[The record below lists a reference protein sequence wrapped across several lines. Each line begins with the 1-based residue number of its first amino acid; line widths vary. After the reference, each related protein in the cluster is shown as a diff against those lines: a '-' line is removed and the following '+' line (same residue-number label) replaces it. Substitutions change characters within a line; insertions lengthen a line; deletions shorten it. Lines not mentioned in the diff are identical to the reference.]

1 MYDIINILGRS
12 LIKKGV
18 RLSMNNE
25 DKILT
30 MLENIQKQIGSMEN
44 RFDTMESNTNNRFDT
59 MDNRFD
65 TMDNRFDAMDNRFDT
80 MESNTNNRFD
90 AMEKFIAKEIQ
101 STRDELKLEI
111 QHVYDEVK
119 EIKDDFNN
127 IEQVTAKNWLDISRL
142 KAVR

>member
-1 MYDIINILGRS
+1 MYDIINILERS

-30 MLENIQKQIGSMEN
+30 ILESIQKQIGSMEN
-44 RFDTMESNTNNRFDT
+44 RFNTMESNTNNRFDT
-59 MDNRFD
+59 ME
-65 TMDNRFDAMDNRFDT
+65 NRFDT
-80 MESNTNNRFD
+80 MENNTNNRFD

-119 EIKDDFNN
+119 EIKEDFNN

>member
-1 MYDIINILGRS
+1 
-12 LIKKGV
+12 
-18 RLSMNNE
+18 MNNE

-30 MLENIQKQIGSMEN
+30 MLDNIQKQIGSMEN
-44 RFDTMESNTNNRFDT
+44 RFNTMESNTNNRFD
-59 MDNRFD
+59 NIE
-65 TMDNRFDAMDNRFDT
+65 NRFDT
-80 MESNTNNRFD
+80 MENRFDTMGNRFD

-119 EIKDDFNN
+119 EIKEDFNN

>member
-1 MYDIINILGRS
+1 MIT
-12 LIKKGV
+12 KGV

-30 MLENIQKQIGSMEN
+30 MLESIQKQIGSMENKFTNMEN

-59 MDNRFD
+59 IDNRFD
-65 TMDNRFDAMDNRFDT
+65 TMDNRFDD
-80 MESNTNNRFD
+80 
-90 AMEKFIAKEIQ
+90 MEKFIAKEIQ

-119 EIKDDFNN
+119 EIKEDFNN

>member
-1 MYDIINILGRS
+1 MVFLYDIINILELS

-30 MLENIQKQIGSMEN
+30 ILESIQKQIGTMDN
-44 RFDTMESNTNNRFDT
+44 RFDAIDNRFDT

-65 TMDNRFDAMDNRFDT
+65 TMDNRFDAMEN
-80 MESNTNNRFD
+80 NTNNRFD

-101 STRDELKLEI
+101 STRDELKIEI

-119 EIKDDFNN
+119 EIKEDFNN

-142 KAVR
+142 KSVREALGL

>member
-1 MYDIINILGRS
+1 
-12 LIKKGV
+12 
-18 RLSMNNE
+18 MNNE

-30 MLENIQKQIGSMEN
+30 MLDNIQKQIGSMEN
-44 RFDTMESNTNNRFDT
+44 RFNTMESNTNNRFD
-59 MDNRFD
+59 NIE
-65 TMDNRFDAMDNRFDT
+65 NRFDT
-80 MESNTNNRFD
+80 MEINTNNRFD

-119 EIKDDFNN
+119 EIKEDFNN